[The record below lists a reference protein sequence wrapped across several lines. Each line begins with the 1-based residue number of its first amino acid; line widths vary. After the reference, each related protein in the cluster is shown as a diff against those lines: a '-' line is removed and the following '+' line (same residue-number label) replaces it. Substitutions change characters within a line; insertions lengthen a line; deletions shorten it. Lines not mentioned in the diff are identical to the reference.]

1 METNSV
7 GFIGGGR
14 ITRIFLRGFA
24 NKKVL
29 PGDVK
34 VYEPDAGILAKL
46 QADFKIVSATD
57 SALGA
62 AKQDLVILAVHP
74 PVMMETLQSIKN
86 TVTENTIVISLA
98 PKISI
103 EKIASVLTTKK
114 LVRMIP
120 NATSFINKGYNPVSF
135 SDGFDKK
142 EKKQVLKFL
151 GKLGN
156 TFETEEAKLESY
168 AIVSAMLPT
177 CFWFQWEE
185 IENIAL
191 EAGLSAKEA
200 KKTVYSTMK
209 KALKIY
215 YKSGLT
221 PEQVM
226 DLIPVKPIGENEPEI
241 KNILNSKLLGL
252 YSKIKP

>member
-1 METNSV
+1 METKSV

-14 ITRIFLRGFA
+14 ITRIFLRGFT

-57 SALGA
+57 SALRA
-62 AKQDLVILAVHP
+62 AKQDLVFLAVHP
-74 PVMMETLQSIKN
+74 PVIMETLQAIKN
-86 TVTENTIVISLA
+86 AVTENTIVISLA

-103 EKIASVLTTKK
+103 EKMASVLTTKK
-114 LVRMIP
+114 LIRMIP

-156 TFETEEAKLESY
+156 TFETEETKLESY

-177 CFWFQWEE
+177 CFWFQWQE
-185 IENIAL
+185 IENIAF
-191 EAGLSAKEA
+191 EAGLSGKEA
-200 KKTVYSTMK
+200 KKTVYFTMK

-215 YKSGLT
+215 YKSELT

-226 DLIPVKPIGENEPEI
+226 DLIPIKPIGENEPEI

-252 YSKIKP
+252 YFKIKP